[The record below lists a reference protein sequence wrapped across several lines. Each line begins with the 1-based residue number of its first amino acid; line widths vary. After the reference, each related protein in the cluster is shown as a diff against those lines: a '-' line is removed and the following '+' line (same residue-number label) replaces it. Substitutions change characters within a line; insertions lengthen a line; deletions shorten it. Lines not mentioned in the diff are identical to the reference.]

1 MNVKDISAISPAK
14 AVSVSWSSLGTTTNT
29 WNGYPP
35 KIDEYLPFLSSNPEV
50 LKIGLE
56 STEEQTKFKSY
67 NNNYLPQKNNTE
79 RDRDIHSMCF
89 IPLNP
94 LAPCFIPSRP
104 VPNVNQGC

>member
-1 MNVKDISAISPAK
+1 MNVQDISAISPAK

-56 STEEQTKFKSY
+56 STKEKTKFKSY
-67 NNNYLPQKNNTE
+67 NNNYLPQKNSTE
-79 RDRDIHSMCF
+79 RDKDIHSMCF

-94 LAPCFIPSRP
+94 L
-104 VPNVNQGC
+104 Q